1 VCVPFSPNC
10 LVCFRA
16 RVPGSR
22 VYSQIVHVKW
32 VLQTSCWSRGSF
44 QVFGYSLLFIPFML
58 YPKCDQSTLF
68 CRLKIRKQKA
78 RIEKLNRMRKKY
90 ETQNNR
96 VMHAYDT
103 DSVTIGTEEADAR
116 INSELT
122 ARHSD
127 SSGVFPLTSTPA
139 RPPSSVFL
147 HMFSFNSDI
156 ILSLQETT
164 ATTLFTTQ
172 WLPTIASVCVLVL
185 RVVAEAFRRVRH
197 SPRGCSGTKCSRA
210 LFTGL
215 FPPTRSPEMMK
226 HCHCPSGVQVARMPA
241 TSQQRV

>member
-1 VCVPFSPNC
+1 
-10 LVCFRA
+10 
-16 RVPGSR
+16 
-22 VYSQIVHVKW
+22 
-32 VLQTSCWSRGSF
+32 
-44 QVFGYSLLFIPFML
+44 M
-58 YPKCDQSTLF
+58 
-68 CRLKIRKQKA
+68 RKEKA
-78 RIEKLNRMRKKY
+78 RLAKLARQRKKY
-90 ETQNNR
+90 VTENNR
-96 VMHAYDT
+96 VMHAFDT
-103 DSVTIGTEEADAR
+103 DSVTIGKEEADAR

-122 ARHSD
+122 ARNSD

-156 ILSLQETT
+156 SLSMQKTT
-164 ATTLFTTQ
+164 ATTFFTTQ
-172 WLPTIASVCVLVL
+172 WLPTRASVCVLLL
-185 RVVAEAFRRVRH
+185 RVVPEAFRRVRH
-197 SPRGCSGTKCSRA
+197 SPRSCSGTKCSSA